1 MRLYTVV
8 FSLFISSAIFSQVT
22 EFRVA
27 DNDFLDDIENYIKNY
42 DKSLSKELKSELKS
56 SYVSGFNAKQKEKIV
71 SFANELIKKK
81 INPKPYFFAYFKSI
95 NGLGKTENLKK
106 EEFDSWSNLMTK
118 LLESR
123 NKRRLTDFLILTD
136 GLFNQNYISESS
148 SVIWKLAKGTYKFS
162 YKKGAF
168 VTFENS
174 NFVCI
179 SKNDSSIIY
188 GASGVLNV
196 STNTFKGNKGTV
208 TWERLELP
216 KNETFA
222 ELSTYRIN
230 FKSAGFGADSVALHS
245 PFFTNPLLGKLYEKV
260 ITFTSIDRARYPHFT
275 SYNQSVVLKNIV
287 PNVDYL

>member
-71 SFANELIKKK
+71 SFSNELIKKK

-136 GLFNQNYISESS
+136 GLFNQN
-148 SVIWKLAKGTYKFS
+148 
-162 YKKGAF
+162 
-168 VTFENS
+168 
-174 NFVCI
+174 
-179 SKNDSSIIY
+179 SK
-188 GASGVLNV
+188 
-196 STNTFKGNKGTV
+196 T
-208 TWERLELP
+208 
-216 KNETFA
+216 
-222 ELSTYRIN
+222 
-230 FKSAGFGADSVALHS
+230 
-245 PFFTNPLLGKLYEKV
+245 
-260 ITFTSIDRARYPHFT
+260 
-275 SYNQSVVLKNIV
+275 
-287 PNVDYL
+287 